1 MWLGA
6 WMSRADEPLGLTW
19 VRKMKGLG
27 VVFGTVSCEED
38 NWEPKIKKLEKSL
51 NLWRS
56 RSLSL
61 LGKDLI
67 INTLGLSKL
76 VYLAKVLIL
85 PDWVLIRVNA
95 LIWRFIWGCKIETVS
110 RNTCYLKILDGGINL
125 INFKLKAQAL
135 CLAGMVS
142 IINSPCDSSFF
153 FCKYIAGRL
162 ISSLRHTWA
171 HLRDNSSPS
180 AALPS
185 LFYRSCLDTL
195 SAVGN
200 CDPTAKVLYC

>member
-1 MWLGA
+1 MTLCLPYFTVLCVEVLANLIRRSPEISGFHLPGAKGQQARVRLYADDTTCVIKDVRSLTKLFECVHVYELGSGAKLNRSKTEAMWLGA

-19 VRKMKGLG
+19 VRKMKVLG

-61 LGKDLI
+61 LGKALI

-85 PDWVLIRVNA
+85 PDWVLTRVNA
-95 LIWRFIWGCKIETVS
+95 LI
-110 RNTCYLKILDGGINL
+110 
-125 INFKLKAQAL
+125 
-135 CLAGMVS
+135 
-142 IINSPCDSSFF
+142 
-153 FCKYIAGRL
+153 
-162 ISSLRHTWA
+162 
-171 HLRDNSSPS
+171 
-180 AALPS
+180 
-185 LFYRSCLDTL
+185 
-195 SAVGN
+195 
-200 CDPTAKVLYC
+200 